1 MTNKVISE
9 KIDYSS
15 KSKLVQDFLEN
26 YSAENTKVNYSS
38 MLNQY
43 FNFLKIE
50 TDSYFEDNRDFDGLD
65 TLTKQIEE
73 GTLKFIK
80 DVENFLSS
88 Y

>member
-50 TDSYFEDNRDFDGLD
+50 PDSYFEDNRDFDGLD